1 MMTIPRIES
10 VGFCAHYSRQGDWAF
25 NYALMLAQQNSW
37 QLNVFHFLSDPYDS
51 DKVPED
57 RFTRQELTQL
67 AIDKEREMRLYYDD
81 LAGEYL
87 EIGFRL
93 CFDNTWRELH
103 RCLAGQEFQLLVL
116 GQPSLGATFCQKPME
131 KFADG
136 FICPVILVGPDRP
149 NRFSLNSRAALQI
162 DNLGI
167 PAGLWK
173 QIEVDLGPTSG
184 SRGVVGGAG
193 FVS

>member
-1 MMTIPRIES
+1 MTIPRIES
-10 VGFCAHYSRQGDWAF
+10 VGFCAHYSQQGDWAF
-25 NYALMLAQQNSW
+25 NYALRLAQQNSW
-37 QLNVFHFLSDPYDS
+37 QLNVFHFLSDPYDP
-51 DKVPED
+51 DDDTEE
-57 RFTRQELTQL
+57 RFTRQGLTQL

-116 GQPSLGATFCQKPME
+116 GHPESGAMFCRKPIE

-136 FICPVILVGPDRP
+136 FICPVILVGPEMP
-149 NRFSLNSRAALQI
+149 NQFNLNSRAAIQI
-162 DNLGI
+162 DSLGI
-167 PAGLWK
+167 PAGKWK
-173 QIEVDLGPTSG
+173 QIEVDLGPAPSISG
-184 SRGVVGGAG
+184 VAGGTG
-193 FVS
+193 RTP

>member
-1 MMTIPRIES
+1 MTIPRIES

-25 NYALMLAQQNSW
+25 NYALCLAQQNSW
-37 QLNVFHFLSDPYDS
+37 QLNVFHFLSDPYDP
-51 DKVPED
+51 DDDTED

-67 AIDKEREMRLYYDD
+67 AIDKEREMRLYYDK

-116 GQPSLGATFCQKPME
+116 GQPELQATFCRKPME
-131 KFADG
+131 RFADG
-136 FICPVILVGPDRP
+136 FICPVILVGPDKP
-149 NRFSLNSRAALQI
+149 NQFSLNSRAALQI
-162 DNLGI
+162 DNLEI
-167 PAGLWK
+167 PDGLWK
-173 QIEVDLGPTSG
+173 QIEVDLGPGPSIH
-184 SRGVVGGAG
+184 GVTGGAG
-193 FVS
+193 ITP